1 MRDHRGKADRNDVA
15 SYAQTGQDDDSR
27 ARAGV
32 GGAFRFVKASELC
45 CTSLLPRKGS
55 DGGSPLPTTVESGGV
70 PTIPLIPEPNQ
81 EIMLTSNS
89 PSWTTKA
96 LAKNRTERESTKK
109 AKTAASVE
117 VNSPRV
123 GSKARETDLSLQSS
137 NLWSLLV
144 ALLDILPA
152 TESGGRREG

>member
-55 DGGSPLPTTVESGGV
+55 DGGSPLPTTVESGGGADHPANSRAKSRDYV
-70 PTIPLIPEPNQ
+70 NFQFPELDD
-81 EIMLTSNS
+81 E
-89 PSWTTKA
+89 
-96 LAKNRTERESTKK
+96 
-109 AKTAASVE
+109 
-117 VNSPRV
+117 
-123 GSKARETDLSLQSS
+123 GLS
-137 NLWSLLV
+137 
-144 ALLDILPA
+144 
-152 TESGGRREG
+152 

>member
-1 MRDHRGKADRNDVA
+1 MLH
-15 SYAQTGQDDDSR
+15 
-27 ARAGV
+27 
-32 GGAFRFVKASELC
+32 
-45 CTSLLPRKGS
+45 
-55 DGGSPLPTTVESGGV
+55 LPTSQKGFRWGFAFTYYGGEWGV

-81 EIMLTSNS
+81 ELMLTSNS